1 MKDKEKSFEE
11 SLLELETIVKNL
23 ENGNVPLDDAIEKF
37 NDAMKLANACDKKLK
52 SAEELV
58 SKILNNNDKLDNFK
72 IEE

>member
-58 SKILNNNDKLDNFK
+58 SKILNNNELENFK